1 MSKWIPTA
9 EKKYPD
15 KMGEYLCE
23 YKAAGM
29 IFHLVLNYFPEKFGP
44 WKAGW
49 HNLGDALDGIV
60 NHEGDMVAW
69 REIENFSTIEEDEE
83 EDDEDE
89 D

>member
-23 YKAAGM
+23 YKVNSL
-29 IFHLVLNYFPEKFGP
+29 ITHVVLNYFPAKFGP

-49 HNLGDALDGIV
+49 HNLIDVLDSATDYDGY
-60 NHEGDMVAW
+60 MVAW
-69 REIENFSTIEEDEE
+69 REIENFSTIEEDDE

>member
-23 YKAAGM
+23 YKVNSL
-29 IFHLVLNYFPEKFGP
+29 ITHVVLNYFPAKFGP

-49 HNLGDALDGIV
+49 HNLIDVLDSATDYDGY
-60 NHEGDMVAW
+60 MVAW
-69 REIENFSTIEEDEE
+69 CEIENFSEE
-83 EDDEDE
+83 DEDE